1 MHMHFTKQ
9 TDRIRAILAHLTC
22 FLVMAIATATP
33 SLGQEALLDAPGADA
48 TPQQQ
53 DDAATSDADPVLV
66 VTLASL
72 DKLTQDANYI
82 TGVVG
87 QPQLGGFFSLM
98 ANSYFQGLDVNQPI
112 GVLVPLVD
120 GVPQPIAVLPTAD
133 IKPMLKRLEPQTGG
147 PADVLD
153 DGTMVIS
160 IGANTIFIRQN
171 TDWAALAP
179 RQELLAYAPADPTSL
194 FEGMGNEYDI
204 AVRLRLQ
211 QVPLETRNMFIA
223 QMRQGFEQAIQQ
235 NQADAEGTGD
245 VAEASIK
252 QIEQLINDTDELN
265 FGINIDRIGQQVA
278 IDTSFTAVEGSQLA
292 GMYGGAHSIPSQF
305 ADVIREDAA
314 AFYHAATSIG
324 PEAIKQTRETMRS
337 SLSSLSSMLEN
348 QDDLTE
354 DQADDIKELIDRI
367 AELSLKSIEEGRA
380 DVGVLLL
387 TTDDNFQFVF
397 GAFVADGSEAAQ
409 IAKDVAAQLE
419 NEPGAPRFEF
429 DRSTYEGVTMHLVEA
444 DVPEDE
450 DEARKIFGEKLQVH
464 IGTGE
469 KSVYIATGKDS
480 ETLMKQ
486 LIDRRDVDAAEN
498 VTRPT
503 GQMKIKLKP
512 ILEFAQSIESN
523 DAIGAM
529 IEELSRGSDLG
540 LLTVIQDSIENGQET
555 NITISEGMLKAIGAA
570 AAQAQAARM
579 QGQF

>member
-1 MHMHFTKQ
+1 MHTHFNKQ
-9 TDRIRAILAHLTC
+9 TDRIRTHWVQWACCVVVTLA
-22 FLVMAIATATP
+22 ATVP
-33 SLGQEALLDAPGADA
+33 VFGQEALLDAPGTQAAPVEQAAPAAD
-48 TPQQQ
+48 TE
-53 DDAATSDADPVLV
+53 PVLV

-133 IKPMLKRLEPQTGG
+133 IKPMLKRLEPQTNG

-160 IGANTIFIRQN
+160 VGANTIFIRQN

-179 RQELLAYAPADPTSL
+179 RQELLAYAPADPSSL
-194 FEGMGNEYDI
+194 FEGMGNDYDI

-211 QVPLETRNMFIA
+211 QVPLDTRNMLIG
-223 QMRQGFEQAIQQ
+223 QLRQGFEQAMQQ
-235 NQADAEGTGD
+235 NPGNADGTD
-245 VAEASIK
+245 EVADASIK
-252 QIEQLINDTDELN
+252 QIEQFINDTDELN
-265 FGINIDRIGQQVA
+265 FGINIDRVGLQVS

-292 GMYGGAHSIPSQF
+292 GMYSGSHSIPSQF
-305 ADVIREDAA
+305 ADVIREDGA

-324 PEAIKQTRETMRS
+324 PQAIDQTRKTMRS

-348 QDDLTE
+348 QDELSE
-354 DQADDIKELIDRI
+354 DQASDIKELIDRI
-367 AELSLKSIEEGRA
+367 AELSMKSIEEGRA
-380 DVGVLLL
+380 DMGVLLL
-387 TTDDNFQFVF
+387 TSDDSFQFVF
-397 GAFVADGSEAAQ
+397 GAFVADGNDAAQ
-409 IAKDVAAQLE
+409 IAKDVAAELE

-444 DVPEDE
+444 DVPESE
-450 DEARKIFGEKLQVH
+450 DEARKVFGEKLQVH

-469 KSVYIATGKDS
+469 KSVYVATGKDS
-480 ETLMKQ
+480 EQLMKQ
-486 LIDRRDVDAAEN
+486 LIDRRDADAAEKT
-498 VTRPT
+498 TRPI
-503 GQMKIKLKP
+503 GQMKLQLKP
-512 ILEFAQSIESN
+512 ILEFARSIESN
-523 DAIGAM
+523 DAINAM
-529 IEELSRGSDLG
+529 IDELSRSSDLG

-555 NITISEGMLKAIGAA
+555 KISISEGMLKAIGAA